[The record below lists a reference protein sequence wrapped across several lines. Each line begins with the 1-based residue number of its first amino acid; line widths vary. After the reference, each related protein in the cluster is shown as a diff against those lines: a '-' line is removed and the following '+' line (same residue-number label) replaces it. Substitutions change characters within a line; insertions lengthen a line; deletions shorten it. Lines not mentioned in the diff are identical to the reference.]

1 MPITCQIGYDLVSME
16 TRAARLNPPLWHGC
30 SGLEQWSAETKGLV
44 IWEWAPCVAVFTWL
58 SLPRFQVY
66 ETAGH
71 SGTTL
76 LAEVFLPIP
85 ETTVVSGRAPIE
97 EVEFSSNQ
105 HVTLDH
111 EGVGSGTKGLSGSR
125 NHCQI
130 WTSVFFLP
138 LSDNQTI
145 PTLLSEVQMKAIIT
159 CDFSQSNFYTPWA
172 TSKFM

>member
-1 MPITCQIGYDLVSME
+1 MSTLCCCLYL
-16 TRAARLNPPLWHGC
+16 A
-30 SGLEQWSAETKGLV
+30 
-44 IWEWAPCVAVFTWL
+44 L
-58 SLPRFQVY
+58 SRPHFQVY
-66 ETAGH
+66 ETVGH

-111 EGVGSGTKGLSGSR
+111 EGVGSGTEGPSGSQ

-130 WTSVFFLP
+130 
-138 LSDNQTI
+138 
-145 PTLLSEVQMKAIIT
+145 
-159 CDFSQSNFYTPWA
+159 
-172 TSKFM
+172 